1 MKLLL
6 DTHLLLW
13 AAGEPKRLSGGARAL
28 IDDPA
33 NELFFS
39 PASLWEVVIKS
50 RLGRHD
56 FKVHGYCVAVF
67 STMAITN
74 SRS

>member
-13 AAGEPKRLSGGARAL
+13 AAGEPERLSASARAL

-50 RLGRHD
+50 RLGRPD
-56 FKVHGYCVAVF
+56 FK
-67 STMAITN
+67 
-74 SRS
+74 SRASASFATRALPIND

>member
-13 AAGEPKRLSGGARAL
+13 AAGEPERLSAGARAL

-39 PASLWEVVIKS
+39 AASLWEVVTKC
-50 RLGRHD
+50 R
-56 FKVHGYCVAVF
+56 
-67 STMAITN
+67 
-74 SRS
+74 